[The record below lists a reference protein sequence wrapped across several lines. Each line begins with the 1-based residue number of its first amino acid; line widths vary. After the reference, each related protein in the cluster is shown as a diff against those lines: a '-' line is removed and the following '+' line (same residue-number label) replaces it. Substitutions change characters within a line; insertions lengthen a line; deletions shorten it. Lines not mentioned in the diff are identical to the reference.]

1 MVVSGV
7 KNVLPGISTR
17 DHVVQTSFN
26 LDSKISRHTRDILA
40 NERIS
45 QNRRR
50 DPRFISVTISPGP
63 FIPKK

>member
-1 MVVSGV
+1 MFVSGV

-50 DPRFISVTISPGP
+50 DPKVLCMLVAGE
-63 FIPKK
+63 

>member
-1 MVVSGV
+1 MFVSGV

-50 DPRFISVTISPGP
+50 DPRFISVTISLGP